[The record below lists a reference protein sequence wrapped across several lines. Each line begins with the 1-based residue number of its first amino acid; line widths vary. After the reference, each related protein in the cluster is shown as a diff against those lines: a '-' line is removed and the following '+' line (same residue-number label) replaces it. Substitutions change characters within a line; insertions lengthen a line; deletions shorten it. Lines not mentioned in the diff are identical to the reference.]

1 MKLENYLKFGKTRIE
16 NKITEELFVK
26 KSKENLIGFE
36 MDFDSKVLQ
45 MFTDTYDLI
54 ESTNKG
60 LLDVNGH
67 FSYNS
72 APFEYVFKIDEQFY
86 GIFYSID
93 YGVDY
98 RTKAS
103 IVKNNMTS
111 EEAAKII
118 KKLAKDYVKHARLM
132 QDTLFKKGEKGL
144 DDVILPTDLKQSI
157 LGDLQNFLKNRKK
170 YKEFGMVW
178 KRGYI
183 FHGPPGNGK
192 TLFLRKL
199 GPAFGLSMNDML
211 NRIDHDGTLK
221 LPQYELPYEEDT
233 VFSLVKMTTG
243 EDEDNLPQIFYLED
257 MDKIIGRNDKDFAKI
272 TLSNFL
278 TAIDGVTRLANGLII
293 IGTSN
298 YIDQLENSILGR
310 PGRFDRVY
318 EFKKPTSKE
327 ILTFFERRKFLVKDK
342 RTTNDY
348 ANSMVKKK
356 FSMAFVEDFVLTSV
370 TKSGNHTISISDADS
385 LIDDLKHYNKL
396 EAKAESI
403 GFAK

>member
-1 MKLENYLKFGKTRIE
+1 LKLENYLKFGKTII
-16 NKITEELFVK
+16 KSDITEERFVK
-26 KSKENLIGFE
+26 NSKEPMRGFE
-36 MDFDSKVLQ
+36 MNFDSKVLQ
-45 MFTDTYDLI
+45 MFADTYELM

-60 LLDVNGH
+60 LLDVKGH

-72 APFEYVFKIDEQFY
+72 APFEYVFKIEEQFY
-86 GIFYSID
+86 GIFYSVD
-93 YGVDY
+93 DGVDY
-98 RTKAS
+98 RLKTS
-103 IVKNNMTS
+103 IIKNNMTND
-111 EEAAKII
+111 EAFRII
-118 KKLAKDYVKHARLM
+118 KKLSKDYVKHAKLI
-132 QDTLFKKGEKGL
+132 QDTLFKKGKKVL
-144 DDVILPTDLKQSI
+144 DDVILPNDLKQSI
-157 LGDLQNFLKNRKK
+157 LGDVQNFLKNRKK

-199 GPAFGLSMNDML
+199 GPAFGLSMNDMI

-221 LPQYELPYEEDT
+221 LPQYELPYNEDT
-233 VFSLVKMTTG
+233 VFDLAKMTTG
-243 EDEDNLPQIFYLED
+243 EDEDNQPQIFYLED
-257 MDKIIGRNDKDFAKI
+257 MDKIIGKNDADFGRI

-298 YIDQLENSILGR
+298 YIDRLENSILGR

-327 ILTFFERRKFLVKDK
+327 ILTFFERRKFLIKDRK
-342 RTTNDY
+342 TTDDY
-348 ANSMVKKK
+348 ANSLVKKK

-370 TKSGNHTISISDADS
+370 TKSGKHTISVSDADS
-385 LIDDLKHYNKL
+385 LIEDLKHFNKL
-396 EAKAESI
+396 ESNADNI
-403 GFAK
+403 GFGQ